1 MIYPEKQIPLKDG
14 RSAILRAPEMRDAQ
28 ALIDLLKTVNSET
41 HFLSSYPE
49 EITRSCEDEERWIA
63 GHRESPLV
71 YDILCE
77 VNGEIVGSCNLLR
90 KKQIKMR
97 HRATVGITVKQAYW
111 NLGIGTAMFREMIAL
126 ARAWGAEQLE
136 LEYIE
141 GNERGV
147 RLYDKMGFRTVAE
160 RPRAIRLKD
169 GSYLSEFI
177 MIKDL

>member
-1 MIYPEKQIPLKDG
+1 MIFPEKQIILKDG
-14 RSAILRAPEMRDAQ
+14 RAAILRAPEMRDAQ

-49 EITRSCEDEERWIA
+49 EITLSREDEERWIA

-77 VNGEIVGSCNLLR
+77 IDGEIVGSCNLLR

-97 HRATVGITVKQAYW
+97 HGATVGITVKQAYW
-111 NLGIGTAMFREMIAL
+111 NLSIGTAMFREMIAL
-126 ARAWGAEQLE
+126 ARAWGIEQLE

-147 RLYDKMGFRTVAE
+147 RLYEKMGFRTVAE
-160 RPRAIRLKD
+160 HPRAIRLKD
-169 GSYLSEFI
+169 GTYLSEFI

>member
-14 RSAILRAPEMRDAQ
+14 RAAILRAPEVRDAQ

-49 EITRSCEDEERWIA
+49 EITLSCEDEERWIA

-77 VNGEIVGSCNLLR
+77 INGEIVGSCNLLR

-97 HRATVGITVKQAYW
+97 HRATVGITVRQAYW

-169 GSYLSEFI
+169 GTYLSEFI

>member
-1 MIYPEKQIPLKDG
+1 MIYSAKSITLKDG
-14 RSAILRAPEMRDAQ
+14 STAILRAPEVRDART
-28 ALIDLLKTVNSET
+28 LIDLLKTVYTET

-49 EITRSCEDEERWIA
+49 EITLSLEDEERWIA

-77 VNGEIVGSCNLLR
+77 IDGEIVGSCNLLR

-97 HRATVGITVKQAYW
+97 HRATVGITVKQKYW
-111 NLGIGTAMFREMIAL
+111 SLGIGTAMFREMITL
-126 ARAWGAEQLE
+126 ARAWGIEQLE

-147 RLYDKMGFRTVAE
+147 RLYEKMGFRTVAE
-160 RPRAIRLKD
+160 RPCAIRLKD
-169 GSYLSEFI
+169 GTQLSEFI
-177 MIKDL
+177 MIRDL